1 MFFLKKNHLNIFFL
15 LVLVV
20 LTHCQLKEPV
30 KNHGIIYLK
39 NRSNL
44 IEVNKSNKND
54 TIKIIGQP
62 HSMSTFDENEWIY
75 FERVITK
82 GEFLKLG
89 KNVLKTNNL
98 LILKFDRYGIL
109 EKKEFLDKN
118 DINKLTFSEN
128 TTENNLRQKSF
139 VQRFLSSLRNK
150 MYGKK

>member
-1 MFFLKKNHLNIFFL
+1 MFFLKKNHLNIFFFIVL
-15 LVLVV
+15 LA

-39 NRSNL
+39 NRSEL

-54 TIKIIGQP
+54 TIRIIGQP

-109 EKKEFLDKN
+109 EKRIF
-118 DINKLTFSEN
+118 
-128 TTENNLRQKSF
+128 R
-139 VQRFLSSLRNK
+139 
-150 MYGKK
+150 

>member
-1 MFFLKKNHLNIFFL
+1 
-15 LVLVV
+15 
-20 LTHCQLKEPV
+20 
-30 KNHGIIYLK
+30 
-39 NRSNL
+39 
-44 IEVNKSNKND
+44 
-54 TIKIIGQP
+54 
-62 HSMSTFDENEWIY
+62 MSTFDENEWIY

-128 TTENNLRQKSF
+128 TTDNDLRQKSF
-139 VQRFLSSLRNK
+139 VQRFLSSLKNK
-150 MYGKK
+150 MYGRK